1 MKKYRALM
9 SFAEDSH
16 VRTFLVPEK
25 EQESMPKGAASGG
38 KCSGSFA
45 WYDPD
50 SSLWR
55 TWQRCLTGGLMKF
68 LGRWPK
74 AGMMRNGKSYPQTSL
89 DLNSSEND
97 CILWPTPRSQVLSAR
112 APGTN
117 GHGGTYLLGAVC
129 LAEIGKWPEGK
140 DLRHNDIPNL
150 GQLNPIFVEWL
161 MGYPTN
167 WTDLEHSEM
176 P

>member
-1 MKKYRALM
+1 MEELT
-9 SFAEDSH
+9 SSAEGSHARISH
-16 VRTFLVPEK
+16 VLEK
-25 EQESMPKGAASGG
+25 GQESMPKGAVSGG

-45 WYDPD
+45 WYDRD

-68 LGRWPK
+68 LDRWPR
-74 AGMMRNGKSYPQTSL
+74 AGMMRNGKSFPQNSL
-89 DLNSSEND
+89 DLNNAAND

-117 GHGGTYLLGAVC
+117 GHGGAYLLGAAC
-129 LAEIGKWPEGK
+129 LAEIGKWPAGK
-140 DLRHNDIPNL
+140 HLRHNDIPNL
-150 GQLNPIFVEWL
+150 GQLNPVFVEWL
-161 MGYPTN
+161 MGYPIN

>member
-1 MKKYRALM
+1 
-9 SFAEDSH
+9 
-16 VRTFLVPEK
+16 
-25 EQESMPKGAASGG
+25 MPKGRGSGG

-50 SSLWR
+50 TCLWR

-68 LGRWPK
+68 SGRWPK
-74 AGMMRNGKSYPQTSL
+74 AGMMQNGKSYPQTSL

-117 GHGGTYLLGAVC
+117 GHRGTYLLGAVC

-167 WTDLEHSEM
+167 WTDLEHSETQ
-176 P
+176 

>member
-1 MKKYRALM
+1 MLM
-9 SFAEDSH
+9 SSVEASPASPFPA
-16 VRTFLVPEK
+16 RA
-25 EQESMPKGAASGG
+25 KGKARKTKDGSGRN
-38 KCSGSFA
+38 STGSFA
-45 WYDPD
+45 KLNPD
-50 SSLWR
+50 GSWSKMYQDCCLLTLEGSLLEYSE
-55 TWQRCLTGGLMKF
+55 TWPQ
-68 LGRWPK
+68 

-117 GHGGTYLLGAVC
+117 GHRGTYLLGAVC

-167 WTDLEHSEM
+167 WTDLEHSETQ
-176 P
+176 